1 MSLAI
6 WTIYQSPSDH
16 PGEFVARKWLV
27 KTEPV
32 PSEWVVK
39 GATLAEVRAK
49 LPPHLFRMERDPMDD
64 PNIVESWL

>member
-6 WTIYQSPSDH
+6 WTIYQSPADH

-32 PSEWVVK
+32 PTAEVVK
-39 GATLAEVRAK
+39 AATLEEVRAQ
-49 LPPHLFRMERDPMDD
+49 LPPHLFRMDRDPSDD
-64 PNIVESWL
+64 PAIVETWL